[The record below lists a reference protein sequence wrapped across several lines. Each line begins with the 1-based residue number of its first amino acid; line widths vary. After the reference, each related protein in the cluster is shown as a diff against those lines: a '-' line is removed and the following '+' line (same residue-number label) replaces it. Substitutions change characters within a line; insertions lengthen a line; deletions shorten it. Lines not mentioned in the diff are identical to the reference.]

1 MIADPTTRDNP
12 VDRWA
17 MARSAENSFA
27 GKSAGTTAGGTNWY
41 RTF

>member
-1 MIADPTTRDNP
+1 VIADPTPSDNP
-12 VDRWA
+12 MHRRA

-27 GKSAGTTAGGTNWY
+27 GTSGGTTAGGTNWY